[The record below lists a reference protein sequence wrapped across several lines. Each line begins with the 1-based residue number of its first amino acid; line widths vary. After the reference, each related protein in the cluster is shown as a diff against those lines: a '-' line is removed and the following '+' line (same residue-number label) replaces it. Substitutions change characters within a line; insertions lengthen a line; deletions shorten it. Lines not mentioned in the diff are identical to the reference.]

1 MARKCSA
8 LRFQSFFMKS
18 LVNLGSNRFFVV
30 IPGIVLV
37 FLVD

>member
-8 LRFQSFFMKS
+8 LRFQSFFMKF